1 MMNDNNLTAQEKA
14 TLATA
19 LLPQRPD
26 NTTPLHVT
34 MHEEAPVEHAQDYPM
49 VAMLLDMLT
58 KMEKHIDMLVE
69 TKFNHLV
76 ANTKALSLMDE
87 GLKESI
93 TEMIDEAIGAH
104 CNFYDHSDITSTDE
118 VSDIIASEIDDH
130 ISRYLS
136 HHEHDLVSESRLAEL
151 VRDTLDEQLDEAI
164 ERKIDNA
171 TISICL

>member
-19 LLPQRPD
+19 LLTQRPD

-49 VAMLLDMLT
+49 VAVLLDMLT

-93 TEMIDEAIGAH
+93 TEMIDDAISNH
-104 CNFYDHSDITSTDE
+104 ENNYDHDE
-118 VSDIIASEIDDH
+118 FTNEDRVSDILAGEVDQHIDH
-130 ISRYLS
+130 WIT
-136 HHEHDLVSESRLAEL
+136 HAQHDLVSESRLAEM
-151 VRDTLDEQLDEAI
+151 VRDAMSEEFDEMLES
-164 ERKIDNA
+164 KLDNA
-171 TISICL
+171 TISISL